1 MKDNFSNQALEY
13 AQFRPGYP
21 AQLFDYLFDKCKNFE
36 CAWDCAT
43 GNGQIAAVLAERF
56 RQVIATDISENQ
68 LNNAIEKPN
77 IHYQLS
83 RAESPEF
90 PDHSFDLVTVG
101 QAAHW
106 FDFAKFY
113 AEVRRVLK
121 PGGLLVLVGY
131 NLLKVD
137 ESTEAL
143 IDQFYTTTLHGCWDV
158 ERDLVDAA
166 YRTIPFPFEE
176 IHFPE
181 MVSTYNWNADQLL
194 GYLGTWSAVQH
205 FIRKNGHNPID
216 EEFVGQLKRVWPE
229 EESRTVQFPIFARVG
244 FR

>member
-43 GNGQIAAVLAERF
+43 GNGQIAAMLAERF
-56 RQVIATDISENQ
+56 RQVEASDISENQ
-68 LNNAIEKPN
+68 LNNAIQLPN

-83 RAESPEF
+83 RAETPEF
-90 PDHSFDLVTVG
+90 PDNMFDLITVG

-106 FDFAKFY
+106 FDFEKFY
-113 AEVRRVLK
+113 AEVNRVLK
-121 PGGLLVLVGY
+121 PGGLIALVGY

-137 ESTEAL
+137 EPTESMIGHL
-143 IDQFYTTTLHGCWDV
+143 YNNTLFGCWDV
-158 ERDLVDAA
+158 ERDHVEAA
-166 YRTIPFPFEE
+166 YATIPFPFEE

-181 MVSTYNWNADQLL
+181 MASTYEWTVDQLL

-205 FIRKNGHNPID
+205 FIRKNGQNPID
-216 EEFVGQLKRVWPE
+216 DDFVQHLKQVWPE
-229 EESRTVQFPIFARVG
+229 DEIRTVQFPIFARVG
-244 FR
+244 FV